1 MSRGDEETGSQE
13 LTLTWFYD
21 DLSEDYL
28 QFRREATPIEQEY
41 QELRRLAAAA
51 RRELTAKP
59 EEAELQAKVAYLE
72 KRLRDL
78 ETKFPWLTREI
89 TLEYALWGVP
99 H

>member
-1 MSRGDEETGSQE
+1 MPQGDDDAGAQE

-21 DLSEDYL
+21 DLSEDYI
-28 QFRREATPIEQEY
+28 QFRRQAAPVEQEY
-41 QELRRLAAAA
+41 QELRQLLAAT

-59 EEAELQAKVAYLE
+59 GEAELQVKAAYLK
-72 KRLRDL
+72 KRLQEL